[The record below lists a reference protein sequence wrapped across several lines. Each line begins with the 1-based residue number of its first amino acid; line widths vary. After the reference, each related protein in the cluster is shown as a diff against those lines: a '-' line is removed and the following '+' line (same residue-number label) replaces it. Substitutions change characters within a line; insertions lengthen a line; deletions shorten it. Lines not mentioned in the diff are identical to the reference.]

1 MFEFEIK
8 SPVGKISTKFL
19 HRYQVRYLRV
29 RGKIVIE
36 IMNHDLLKAK
46 SLFPVLK
53 SKISDKAKEAV
64 GQKIEC
70 MDGNFEVHHCCLV
83 NSDILWDFFEGTIQN
98 YQFMIS
104 LCNIIYVWHKPYDRG

>member
-19 HRYQVRYLRV
+19 HRYQVRYLHV
-29 RGKIVIE
+29 RREFFLIHHECIR
-36 IMNHDLLKAK
+36 NHDLLKAK
-46 SLFPVLK
+46 SLFHVFK

-98 YQFMIS
+98 YQ
-104 LCNIIYVWHKPYDRG
+104 